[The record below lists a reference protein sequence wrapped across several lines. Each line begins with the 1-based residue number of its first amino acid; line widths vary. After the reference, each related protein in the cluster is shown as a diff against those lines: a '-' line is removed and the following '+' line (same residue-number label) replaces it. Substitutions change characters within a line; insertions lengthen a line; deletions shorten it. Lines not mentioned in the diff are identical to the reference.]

1 MYYLIMNYCNSKL
14 YLYIKIRSQIGFH
27 TGFYIIQHICKIRKV
42 VNHSHWRIGLISCL
56 VIPDGVHGYKLHFKS
71 VMLHLFSVH
80 VVSIKNINTIL
91 KLYFS
96 V

>member
-42 VNHSHWRIGLISCL
+42 VNHCHWHIGLISCL

-71 VMLHLFSVH
+71 CDVTFV
-80 VVSIKNINTIL
+80 
-91 KLYFS
+91 
-96 V
+96 